1 MTAKVV
7 AAAATTGWRNRITGA
22 GEEAPDQLLANPA
35 NWRIHPKAQQ
45 DALAGALDAVGW
57 VQQVLVNQRTGFVV
71 DGHAR
76 VALAISRNEPS
87 VPVLYVD
94 LDPDEEAL
102 VLAILDPIGAMA
114 GRDDEK
120 LRALLADVTVDDAGL
135 LALLG
140 DLGGSE
146 PKAGL
151 TDPDEVPEPPEEP
164 YVQPGDLYRLG
175 DHRILCGDATNSD
188 DVARLLDGAAPTL
201 LATDPPYGV
210 QLDQTWRDGVYN
222 GPRKRVKGWG
232 VVAGAEKPYMMRE
245 VPDAEAGDGEPAAMR
260 GHHTAGHRNT
270 SISMDTRADWSEAF
284 ALVPSLQVG
293 YVWYASIHTLE
304 VLSGLQTI
312 GFELAGQIIWDKGL
326 FSVGRSWYHWAHE
339 PCVVVRRP
347 GVPNLSIGGARPV
360 DDLARAQPQ
369 AGRGWLQGDEGG
381 PPDPEAGAAVGDPDP
396 EPPPAGRGGLRAVL
410 RFRHDADGGRDPRSA
425 LLRDGDRPQV
435 RPGRD
440 RALAALHRP
449 DRGARRSA
457 PAVRRARRCRRA
469 SSSRRPSVPSGG
481 PYRPSRTISVGEME
495 S

>member
-1 MTAKVV
+1 MTA
-7 AAAATTGWRNRITGA
+7 AAPATAWRNRITGS

-35 NWRIHPKAQQ
+35 NWRIHPKTQQ

-57 VQQVLVNQRTGFVV
+57 VQQVLVNRRTGFVV

-76 VALAISRNEPS
+76 VALALSRGEPL

-102 VLAILDPIGAMA
+102 VLATLDPIGAMA

-120 LRALLADVTVDDAGL
+120 LRELLADVTVDDAGL

-140 DLGGSE
+140 DLRGSE

-164 YVQPGDLYRLG
+164 YVKPGELYRLG
-175 DHRILCGDATNSD
+175 DHRILCGDATD
-188 DVARLLDGAAPTL
+188 PAAVARLLDGAAPTL

-232 VVAGAEKPYMMRE
+232 VKAGAEKPYMMAE
-245 VPDAEAGDGEPAAMR
+245 VPDDAEAPKAKR
-260 GHHTAGHRNT
+260 GHHTPGHRNT
-270 SISMDTRADWSEAF
+270 SISMDVRADWSEAY

-304 VLSGLQTI
+304 VLSGLERI

-339 PCVVVRRP
+339 PCVVFRRP
-347 GVPNLSIGGARPV
+347 GVPNLFIGERDQATIWRAPSPKRIGGGSKEQKEDYPTQKPV
-360 DDLARAQPQ
+360 
-369 AGRGWLQGDEGG
+369 
-381 PPDPEAGAAVGDPDP
+381 
-396 EPPPAGRGGLRAVL
+396 
-410 RFRHDADGGRDPRSA
+410 
-425 LLRDGDRPQV
+425 LLSEIPIRNHL
-435 RPGRD
+435 RPGE
-440 RALAALHRP
+440 AVYEPFSGSGTTLMAAETL
-449 DRGARRSA
+449 G
-457 PAVRRARRCRRA
+457 RRCYAMEIDPKYVQVAIERWQRFT
-469 SSSRRPSVPSGG
+469 G
-481 PYRPSRTISVGEME
+481 RTAERVDG
-495 S
+495 

>member
-1 MTAKVV
+1 MTATGV
-7 AAAATTGWRNRITGA
+7 ATPSPAWRNRISGS

-57 VQQVLVNQRTGFVV
+57 VQQVLVNRRTGFVV

-76 VALAISRNEPS
+76 VALALSRGEPS

-94 LDPDEEAL
+94 LDPAEEAL
-102 VLAILDPIGAMA
+102 VLATLDPIGAMA

-120 LRALLADVTVDDAGL
+120 LKALLADVTVDDAGL

-140 DLGGSE
+140 DLAGSE

-164 YVQPGDLYRLG
+164 YVKPGELWRLG
-175 DHRILCGDATNSD
+175 DHRILCGDATNPD

-245 VPDAEAGDGEPAAMR
+245 LADGEADEGDAPAAKR

-304 VLSGLQTI
+304 VLQGLLGI

-347 GVPNLSIGGARPV
+347 GVPHLFIGERDQSTIWRAPSPKRIGGGSKEAKEDHPTQKPV
-360 DDLARAQPQ
+360 
-369 AGRGWLQGDEGG
+369 
-381 PPDPEAGAAVGDPDP
+381 
-396 EPPPAGRGGLRAVL
+396 
-410 RFRHDADGGRDPRSA
+410 
-425 LLRDGDRPQV
+425 LLSEIPIRNHL
-435 RPGRD
+435 RPGE
-440 RALAALHRP
+440 AVYEPFSGSGTTLMAAETL
-449 DRGARRSA
+449 G
-457 PAVRRARRCRRA
+457 RRCYA
-469 SSSRRPSVPSGG
+469 
-481 PYRPSRTISVGEME
+481 ME
-495 S
+495 IDPKYVQVAIERWQNFTGKTAERIDG